1 MLYFG
6 AGDALPRLDRLVEQ
20 MAARDGV
27 PQEFNLGASYHQ
39 DEVIGV
45 LRHLAQYW
53 SDTPPAR
60 GSERRPTAARIT
72 VVPGADQVFGV
83 LEPTGTVSTLD
94 FSRNLTAESWIVEN
108 VSDGG
113 YGAIVPPQM
122 IDWVKV
128 GALIGMKSE
137 TSGHLGIGVIRR
149 ITRDAHQQR
158 RVGIQVLTKTA
169 VAVSIAKANTMSSLN
184 FDLREETAILLTVK
198 PDARGEIE
206 MLLREGIF
214 NGRDSLEM
222 TVQQKNYRLTPARII
237 ENGDDYCWAR
247 FHVAKQAG

>member
-20 MAARDGV
+20 MAARDGI
-27 PQEFNLGASYHQ
+27 PQEFNLGASYHK

-72 VVPGADQVFGV
+72 VVPGADQVFGS
-83 LEPTGTVSTLD
+83 LDPTGVVSTLD

-137 TSGHLGIGVIRR
+137 TSSHLGIGVIRR
-149 ITRDAHQQR
+149 ITRDTHQQR
-158 RVGIQVLTKTA
+158 RVGIQMLTKTA
-169 VAVSIAKANTMSSLN
+169 VAVTISKASTMSSLN
-184 FDLREETAILLTVK
+184 FDLREETAILLTPK
-198 PDARGEIE
+198 PDARGEVE

-214 NGRDSLEM
+214 NGRDTLDM
-222 TVQQKNYRLTPARII
+222 TVQQKNYRLTPVRII
-237 ENGDDYCWAR
+237 ETGDDYCWAR
-247 FHVAKQAG
+247 FQVARQAE